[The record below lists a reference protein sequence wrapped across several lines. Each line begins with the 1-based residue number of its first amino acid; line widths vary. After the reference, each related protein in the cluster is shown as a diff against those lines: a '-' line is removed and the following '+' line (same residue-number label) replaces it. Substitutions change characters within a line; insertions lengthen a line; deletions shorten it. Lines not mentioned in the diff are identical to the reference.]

1 MGMYVWKK
9 LILIL
14 ILIFHN
20 ILVQSHRHLP
30 SSSPIRPAF
39 FTNTRSLPLFWVD
52 DQSSNRLLLHSWEEP
67 TSIRQEIAYGN
78 WGTLTDQLVLT
89 SGEHRYHVMT
99 TNRGVVVHD
108 CSRGV

>member
-1 MGMYVWKK
+1 MYVWK
-9 LILIL
+9 IL
-14 ILIFHN
+14 N
-20 ILVQSHRHLP
+20 EILVLLHRQLTSP
-30 SSSPIRPAF
+30 SPIRPAL
-39 FTNTRSLPLFWVD
+39 FTNARSLPFLWVD
-52 DQSSNRLLLHSWEEP
+52 DQSANRLLLHSWEEP

-89 SGEHRYHVMT
+89 RGAHRYHVMT